1 MISSF
6 SSCENLGTII
16 IPNTFNTENVENM
29 KGLFKDCKNLKT
41 LNLEGYGIRKETDI
55 LQMFQ
60 DYSKLTDIYIS
71 NFESPWVE
79 ELEVCLMDV
88 AL

>member
-41 LNLEGYGIRKETDI
+41 LNQVIEQEK
-55 LQMFQ
+55 
-60 DYSKLTDIYIS
+60 KLI
-71 NFESPWVE
+71 
-79 ELEVCLMDV
+79 
-88 AL
+88 